1 MAEPFIGT
9 IQAYGF
15 NFAPRGWA
23 TCQGQVLA
31 IAQNTALFSLLGTTY
46 GGNGQTTFQLPN
58 LAGRVPNGQGQAPGL
73 SPYSMGQIAGT
84 ESTTLTTQQM
94 PTHTHTYALNAST
107 ATGAS
112 SAPASGNFLGAPAG
126 QDETSLNPVAVTIYT
141 PTGTSVV
148 PLAGGSIGP
157 AGGNQP
163 FSIMQPYLTINW
175 SIALEGIFPSRN

>member
-31 IAQNTALFSLLGTTY
+31 IAQNSALFSLLGTTY

-58 LAGRVPNGQGQAPGL
+58 LGGRVPNGQGQSPGL
-73 SPYSMGQIAGT
+73 SPYSMGQISGT
-84 ESTTLTTQQM
+84 ETVTLTTQQM
-94 PTHTHTYALNAST
+94 PAHNHSLNAST
-107 ATGAS
+107 TVGAT
-112 SAPASGNFLGAPAG
+112 SAPAAGNVLGCPTG
-126 QDETSLNPVAVTIYT
+126 QDETSLNPVAVTIYAPAPAT
-141 PTGTSVV
+141 PTIA
-148 PLAGGSIGP
+148 LAPASIG
-157 AGGNQP
+157 ANGGNQP